1 MSTAFVSDALW
12 AIIAPPLPP
21 ERPKPKGGRPRI
33 ADRAALTE
41 IGPESPRLSSGD
53 EWPQPLAVSLAC
65 ARTVDRTLC
74 TLPTQSYLGVPSSV
88 VRLGTS
94 TNASWTRCRA
104 LELGSSW
111 LEAAKLARRCT
122 PRPVGPGRPFVA

>member
-1 MSTAFVSDALW
+1 MRSVMVVYRSL
-12 AIIAPPLPP
+12 I
-21 ERPKPKGGRPRI
+21 
-33 ADRAALTE
+33 E

-53 EWPQPLAVSLAC
+53 EWLQPLPVSLAC
-65 ARTVDRTLC
+65 ARTVDRTRC
-74 TLPTQSYLGVPSSV
+74 TLPTESYVGVPSSV
-88 VRLGTS
+88 ARLGKS

-122 PRPVGPGRPFVA
+122 QRPVGPGRPFVP